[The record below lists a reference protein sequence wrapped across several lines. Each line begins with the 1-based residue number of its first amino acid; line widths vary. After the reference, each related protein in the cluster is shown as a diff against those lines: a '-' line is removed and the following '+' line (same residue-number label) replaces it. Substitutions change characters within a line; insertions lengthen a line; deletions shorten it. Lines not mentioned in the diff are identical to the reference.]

1 MMFGGAVTGAL
12 CMAFGAT
19 SRAPHG
25 GIFVLFAIDN
35 KLGFVIA
42 LVAGTVAAALAVVAA
57 KQFIK
62 AGAKPEPEL
71 VTA

>member
-1 MMFGGAVTGAL
+1 
-12 CMAFGAT
+12 MAFGAT

-35 KLGFVIA
+35 KFGFIIA
-42 LVAGTVAAALAVVAA
+42 ILAGMVAAALAVVAA

-62 AGAKPEPEL
+62 PGAKQESEL
-71 VTA
+71 VAA